1 MNLLKRFLGIF
12 WIALAILAS
21 YYCVFVFGFPKII
34 SPNQEDVVFGV
45 IILTIL
51 TPIIVG
57 GLAVFGA
64 YALWG
69 EYDKE
74 KMG

>member
-1 MNLLKRFLGIF
+1 MNFLKRFLGII

-21 YYCVFVFGFPKII
+21 YYCVFVLGFPKII
-34 SPNQEDVVFGV
+34 SQKQEDLVFGV

-69 EYDKE
+69 EYDDE
-74 KMG
+74 KM